1 MIFTV
6 IANVM
11 HMYNYMHL
19 IICAVIACEITLIV
33 MRNPILAQERD
44 HNRAQAFDSSARR
57 YKYEM

>member
-19 IICAVIACEITLIV
+19 IICAVIACDIALIV

-44 HNRAQAFDSSARR
+44 HNRAQAFDWLSGRN
-57 YKYEM
+57 